1 MILSVRLRH
10 SAIICVFLLVAC
22 SEAPPLPP
30 HCRVQIEAPLP
41 NNQPSACIITAANKL
56 LVIGHRLSGRL
67 DVPGGGGVAHESAA
81 CTAHRETFEETGLNT
96 EVTALLGITESGLY
110 LFACQ
115 QTGGLTPDKY
125 PQLPVPGWSSTEV
138 THIEWVDPYIL
149 THDDW
154 RYPDQL
160 VEIKDA
166 YVEAIKVQ
174 D

>member
-1 MILSVRLRH
+1 MILSARMRH
-10 SAIICVFLLVAC
+10 SAIIGLFLLAGC
-22 SEAPPLPP
+22 TEAPPQPP
-30 HCRVQIEAPLP
+30 HCRVQVDDSIPT
-41 NNQPSACIITAANKL
+41 NQPGACIITAANQL

-67 DVPGGGGVAHESAA
+67 DVPGGSAVAEESAA

-96 EVTALLGITESGLY
+96 KVTNLLAITESGLY

-115 QTGGLTPDKY
+115 QSGGLTPDKY
-125 PQLPVPGWSSTEV
+125 PQLPVPDWSNTEV
-138 THIEWVDPYIL
+138 TKIEWVDPYTL

-154 RYPDQL
+154 RFPDQL

-166 YVEAIKVQ
+166 YVEAIKFQ